1 MANAIRTGNF
11 RANSFMVAH
20 SFSIFNV
27 PYTDAANMGSCNKT
41 ELDTMDDGQGIPL
54 AIAKKLAE
62 NKFRPTINSP
72 ASTPI

>member
-1 MANAIRTGNF
+1 
-11 RANSFMVAH
+11 MVAH

-62 NKFRPTINSP
+62 NKFHVP
-72 ASTPI
+72 

>member
-1 MANAIRTGNF
+1 
-11 RANSFMVAH
+11 MVAH

-41 ELDTMDDGQGIPL
+41 ELDIMDDGQGIPL